1 MNNRVKAATFVAL
14 YTVGLVLAIGAV
26 HVILNYLQPTLEQVG
41 VAVAVV
47 MLAYAVNMMYEL
59 RLSQLNA
66 RDRLNE
72 IAKTNPTLK

>member
-1 MNNRVKAATFVAL
+1 MNNRIKAATFVAL
-14 YTVGLVLAIGAV
+14 YTVGLVVAIGAV
-26 HVILNYLQPTLEQVG
+26 HVVLNYLQPTLEQVG

-59 RLSQLNA
+59 RLSQLDA
-66 RDRLNE
+66 RDRLRE